1 MAMMTDEK
9 LPPTTSASS
18 TSSSTFHK
26 ESDAGKAVMARE
38 DMNPD
43 IESGEKQPETIRSI
57 HEGENENPI
66 ELKKTKSAAEV
77 HQEELNRVMTSVEG
91 IEYPT
96 GVKLQLISLA
106 LCLSVFL
113 MALDNSII
121 ATAIPKITD
130 QFHSLDDVGWY
141 GSAYLLTTASF
152 QLLFGKFYSYF
163 SIKWVYLIAIGIFE
177 LGSLICGIAPN
188 SISLIVGR
196 AIAGLGSAGIFSGA
210 LIIVAYS
217 VPLVKRPVYTGLI
230 GAMYGIASVA
240 GPLLGGVF
248 TDKATWRWCFLI
260 NLPIGAV
267 TILVI
272 LIFFKAPDR
281 EAVADLPWSE
291 RIKEFDLLGTS
302 FFIPA
307 IICLLLALQWGGTKY
322 PWGNGRII
330 ALFVL
335 FGILVAVFIAIQFWK
350 GDSATVPPN
359 IMKKRSM
366 WSAAWFSFCLGSY
379 FLLLIYYLPIWF
391 QAVKGDS
398 AVKSGISNIPM
409 VLTLVIVSI
418 ISGIGVTTIGYY
430 APLMIVSSVISS
442 IGIGLLTTF
451 KPDTNHSAW
460 IGYQCLAGIGI
471 GFGMQ
476 QPLIAVQT
484 VLDISQVPTGTSVI
498 IFVQTLGGALFVS
511 IGQNVFTNKLSQNLA
526 HYVPD
531 LNPATVLNTGATSI
545 QRTIAPEYLAGVTI
559 SYNNALT
566 QSFLVAAV
574 MASLT
579 IIGSLAIEWKSVKGK
594 KIEVGAA

>member
-1 MAMMTDEK
+1 MMTDEK
-9 LPPTTSASS
+9 LPPTTASS
-18 TSSSTFHK
+18 TSSTMHE
-26 ESDAGKAVMARE
+26 ESDAEQAILTREAMKTSGAGSTEKTPGAVA
-38 DMNPD
+38 
-43 IESGEKQPETIRSI
+43 SVL
-57 HEGENENPI
+57 EGDNNNPI
-66 ELKKTKSAAEV
+66 ELNRTRSAAEV
-77 HQEELNRVMTSVEG
+77 QQEELNRVMTSADGV
-91 IEYPT
+91 EYPT
-96 GVKLQLISLA
+96 GVKLQLITLA

-177 LGSLICGIAPN
+177 LGSLICGVAPN
-188 SISLIVGR
+188 SIALIIGR

-217 VPLVKRPVYTGLI
+217 VPLIKRPMFTGFI

-267 TILVI
+267 TVIVI

-281 EAVADLPWSE
+281 AAVADLPWKE
-291 RIKEFDLLGTS
+291 RVKEFDLLGTS

-322 PWGNGRII
+322 QWDNGRII

-335 FGILVAVFIAIQFWK
+335 FGILIGIFIAIQFWK

-418 ISGIGVTTIGYY
+418 ISGVGVTTIGHY
-430 APLMIVSSVISS
+430 APFMIVSSVIAAV
-442 IGIGLLTTF
+442 GIGLLTTF
-451 KPDTNHSAW
+451 KPDTNHAAW

-476 QPLIAVQT
+476 QPLIACQT

-511 IGQNVFTNKLSQNLA
+511 IGQNIFTNKLSQNLA

-531 LNPATVLNTGATSI
+531 LDPAVVLSTGATSI
-545 QRTIAPEYLAGVTI
+545 QKDIAPEYLAGVTI

-574 MASLT
+574 MAALT

-594 KIEVGAA
+594 KIEMAAA

>member
-1 MAMMTDEK
+1 
-9 LPPTTSASS
+9 
-18 TSSSTFHK
+18 
-26 ESDAGKAVMARE
+26 MARE
-38 DMNPD
+38 AMKSDVD
-43 IESGEKQPETIRSI
+43 AAEKQPSAIPSI
-57 HEGENENPI
+57 HEGDNEDPI

-77 HQEELNRVMTSVEG
+77 QQEELNRVMTSAEG
-91 IEYPT
+91 VEYPT
-96 GVKLQLISLA
+96 GLKLQLISLA

-121 ATAIPKITD
+121 ATAIPKITE
-130 QFHSLDDVGWY
+130 SVPLVGR
-141 GSAYLLTTASF
+141 YLLTTASF

-177 LGSLICGIAPN
+177 LGSLICGVAPN
-188 SISLIVGR
+188 SVALIIGR

-217 VPLVKRPVYTGLI
+217 VPLVKRPMFTGII

-267 TILVI
+267 TIIVI

-281 EAVADLPWSE
+281 EAVAELPWSE
-291 RIKEFDLLGTS
+291 RVKEFDLLGTA

-307 IICLLLALQWGGTKY
+307 IICLLLALQWV
-322 PWGNGRII
+322 
-330 ALFVL
+330 ALNTP
-335 FGILVAVFIAIQFWK
+335 GAMVASLPCLYSS
-350 GDSATVPPN
+350 DATVPPN
-359 IMKKRSM
+359 MMKKRSM

-418 ISGIGVTTIGYY
+418 ISGVGVTTIGYY
-430 APLMIVSSVISS
+430 APLMIVSSVIAA

-451 KPDTNHSAW
+451 KPDTNHAAW

-531 LNPATVLNTGATSI
+531 LNPAVVLSTGATSI
-545 QRTIAPEYLAGVTI
+545 QKTIAPEFLAGVTI

-574 MASLT
+574 MAALT

-594 KIEVGAA
+594 KIEMGAA

>member
-1 MAMMTDEK
+1 
-9 LPPTTSASS
+9 
-18 TSSSTFHK
+18 
-26 ESDAGKAVMARE
+26 MARE
-38 DMNPD
+38 AV
-43 IESGEKQPETIRSI
+43 KPEVEVAEGQVSAVPSV
-57 HEGENENPI
+57 HEGDDESPMKLE
-66 ELKKTKSAAEV
+66 KTKSAAGRRE
-77 HQEELNRVMTSVEG
+77 EELDRVMTSAEG
-91 IEYPT
+91 VEYPT
-96 GVKLQLISLA
+96 GLKLQLISLA

-177 LGSLICGIAPN
+177 LGSLICGVAPN
-188 SISLIVGR
+188 SIALIIGR

-210 LIIVAYS
+210 LIIIAYT
-217 VPLVKRPVYTGLI
+217 VPLVKRPTYSGLI

-272 LIFFKAPDR
+272 LVFFKAPDR

-291 RIKEFDLLGTS
+291 RVKEFDLLGTA

-335 FGILVAVFIAIQFWK
+335 FGILVGTFIAIQFWK
-350 GDSATVPPN
+350 GDSATVPPSM
-359 IMKKRSM
+359 MKKRSM
-366 WSAAWFSFCLGSY
+366 WSAACFSFCLGSY
-379 FLLLIYYLPIWF
+379 FLLLVYYLPIWF

-409 VLTLVIVSI
+409 VLSLVVVSL

-430 APLMIVSSVISS
+430 APLMIVSSVIAS

-451 KPDTNHSAW
+451 KPDTNHAAW

-511 IGQNVFTNKLSQNLA
+511 IGQNIFTNKLSQNLA
-526 HYVPD
+526 HFVPD
-531 LNPATVLNTGATSI
+531 LDPAVVLNTGATSI
-545 QRTIAPEYLAGVTI
+545 QKTIAPEFLAGVTI

-566 QSFLVAAV
+566 EAFMVAAV
-574 MASLT
+574 MAVFT

-594 KIEVGAA
+594 KIEMGAA

>member
-1 MAMMTDEK
+1 MMTDGK
-9 LPPTTSASS
+9 VPPTTSASIS
-18 TSSSTFHK
+18 SSSTMHEK
-26 ESDAGKAVMARE
+26 SDAEQAILARE
-38 DMNPD
+38 AMKKDA
-43 IESGEKQPETIRSI
+43 ELSEKPSETIPSV
-57 HEGENENPI
+57 HEGDNDHPI
-66 ELKKTKSAAEV
+66 ELKKTKSAAEIQ
-77 HQEELNRVMTSVEG
+77 QEELNRVHTSPEG
-91 IEYPT
+91 VEYPT

-163 SIKWVYLIAIGIFE
+163 SIKWVYLVAIAIFE
-177 LGSLICGIAPN
+177 LGSLICGVAPN
-188 SISLIVGR
+188 SIALIIGR

-217 VPLVKRPVYTGLI
+217 VPLVKRPMYTGLI

-267 TILVI
+267 TVLVI
-272 LIFFKAPDR
+272 LVFFKAPDR
-281 EAVADLPWSE
+281 EAVAVLPWSQ
-291 RIKEFDLLGTS
+291 RIKEFDLLGTA

-335 FGILVAVFIAIQFWK
+335 FGVLIGIFIAIQFWK
-350 GDSATVPPN
+350 GDSATVPPS

-418 ISGIGVTTIGYY
+418 ISSALVTTIGYY
-430 APLMIVSSVISS
+430 APLMIVSSVIAS

-451 KPDTNHSAW
+451 KPDTNHAAW

-476 QPLIAVQT
+476 QPLIACQT

-511 IGQNVFTNKLSQNLA
+511 IGQNVFTNKLAQNLA

-531 LNPATVLNTGATSI
+531 LDPAVVLSTGATSI
-545 QRTIAPEYLAGVTI
+545 QKDIAPEYLAGVTI

-574 MASLT
+574 MAALT
-579 IIGSLAIEWKSVKGK
+579 IIGSVAIEWKSVKGK
-594 KIEVGAA
+594 KIEMAGA

>member
-1 MAMMTDEK
+1 MTDEK
-9 LPPTTSASS
+9 LPPTTASSASS
-18 TSSSTFHK
+18 TMHEK
-26 ESDAGKAVMARE
+26 SDAEQANLERE
-38 DMNPD
+38 AMTT
-43 IESGEKQPETIRSI
+43 SGAGSTEKTPQAITSVQ
-57 HEGENENPI
+57 EGDNNNPI
-66 ELKKTKSAAEV
+66 ELNRTRSAADV
-77 HQEELNRVMTSVEG
+77 QQEELNRVMTSADGV
-91 IEYPT
+91 EYPT
-96 GVKLQLISLA
+96 GVKLQLITLA

-177 LGSLICGIAPN
+177 LGSLICGVAPN
-188 SISLIVGR
+188 SVALIIGR

-217 VPLVKRPVYTGLI
+217 VPLIKRPMFTGFI

-248 TDKATWRWCFLI
+248 TDKATWRWCFFI

-267 TILVI
+267 TVIVI

-281 EAVADLPWSE
+281 AAVAELPWKE
-291 RIKEFDLLGTS
+291 RVKEFDLLGTA

-322 PWGNGRII
+322 HWDNGRII

-335 FGILVAVFIAIQFWK
+335 FGILIGVFIAIQFWK

-418 ISGIGVTTIGYY
+418 ISGVGVTTIGYY
-430 APLMIVSSVISS
+430 APFMIISSVIAA

-451 KPDTNHSAW
+451 KPDTNHAAW

-476 QPLIAVQT
+476 QPLIACQT

-511 IGQNVFTNKLSQNLA
+511 IGQNIFTNKLSENLA
-526 HYVPD
+526 HFVPD
-531 LNPATVLNTGATSI
+531 LDPAVVLNTGATSI
-545 QRTIAPEYLAGVTI
+545 QKDIAPQYLAGVTI

-574 MASLT
+574 MAALT
-579 IIGSLAIEWKSVKGK
+579 IIGSLAVEWKSVKGK
-594 KIEVGAA
+594 KIEMAAA

>member
-1 MAMMTDEK
+1 MMTDEK
-9 LPPTTSASS
+9 LPPTTSASIS
-18 TSSSTFHK
+18 SSSTMHEK
-26 ESDAGKAVMARE
+26 SDAEQAILARE
-38 DMNPD
+38 AMKKDA
-43 IESGEKQPETIRSI
+43 ELSEKPSETIPSV
-57 HEGENENPI
+57 HEGDNDNPI
-66 ELKKTKSAAEV
+66 ELKKTKSAAEIQ
-77 HQEELNRVMTSVEG
+77 QEGLNRVHTSAEG
-91 IEYPT
+91 VEYPT

-130 QFHSLDDVGWY
+130 QFHSLNDVGWY

-163 SIKWVYLIAIGIFE
+163 SIKWVYLVAIGIFE
-177 LGSLICGIAPN
+177 LGSLICGVAPN
-188 SISLIVGR
+188 SIALIIGR

-217 VPLVKRPVYTGLI
+217 VPLVKRPMYTGLI

-267 TILVI
+267 TVLVI
-272 LIFFKAPDR
+272 LVFFKAPDR
-281 EAVADLPWSE
+281 EAVAVLPWSE
-291 RIKEFDLLGTS
+291 RIKEFDLLGTA

-335 FGILVAVFIAIQFWK
+335 FGVLIGIFIAIQFWK
-350 GDSATVPPN
+350 GDSATVPPS

-418 ISGIGVTTIGYY
+418 ISGALVTTIGYY
-430 APLMIVSSVISS
+430 APLMIVSSVIAAV
-442 IGIGLLTTF
+442 GIGLLTTF
-451 KPDTNHSAW
+451 KPDTNHAAW

-476 QPLIAVQT
+476 QPLIACQT

-511 IGQNVFTNKLSQNLA
+511 IGQNVFTNKLAQNLA

-531 LNPATVLNTGATSI
+531 LDSAVVLSTGATSI
-545 QRTIAPEYLAGVTI
+545 QKDIAPEYLAGVTI

-574 MASLT
+574 MAALT

-594 KIEVGAA
+594 KIEMAAA

>member
-1 MAMMTDEK
+1 MMTDEK
-9 LPPTTSASS
+9 VPPTTSASIS
-18 TSSSTFHK
+18 SSSTMHEK
-26 ESDAGKAVMARE
+26 SDAEQAILARE
-38 DMNPD
+38 AMKKDA
-43 IESGEKQPETIRSI
+43 ELSEKPSETIPSA
-57 HEGENENPI
+57 HEGDSDNPI
-66 ELKKTKSAAEV
+66 ELKKTKSAAEIQ
-77 HQEELNRVMTSVEG
+77 QEELNRVHTSAEG
-91 IEYPT
+91 VEYPT

-163 SIKWVYLIAIGIFE
+163 SIKWVYLVAIGIFE
-177 LGSLICGIAPN
+177 LGSLICGVAPN
-188 SISLIVGR
+188 SIALIIGR

-217 VPLVKRPVYTGLI
+217 VPLVKRPMYTGLI

-267 TILVI
+267 TVLVI
-272 LIFFKAPDR
+272 LVFFKAPDR
-281 EAVADLPWSE
+281 EAVADLPWKE
-291 RIKEFDLLGTS
+291 RIKEFDLLGTA

-335 FGILVAVFIAIQFWK
+335 FGVLIGIFIAIQFWK
-350 GDSATVPPN
+350 GDSATVPPS

-418 ISGIGVTTIGYY
+418 ISGALVTTIGYY
-430 APLMIVSSVISS
+430 APLMIVSSVIAS

-451 KPDTNHSAW
+451 KPDTNHAAW

-476 QPLIAVQT
+476 QPLIACQT

-511 IGQNVFTNKLSQNLA
+511 IGQNVFTNKLAQNLA

-531 LNPATVLNTGATSI
+531 LNPAVVLSTGATSI
-545 QRTIAPEYLAGVTI
+545 QKDIAPEYLAGVTI

-574 MASLT
+574 MAALT
-579 IIGSLAIEWKSVKGK
+579 IIGSVAIEWKSVKGK
-594 KIEVGAA
+594 KIEMAAA

>member
-1 MAMMTDEK
+1 MTDEK
-9 LPPTTSASS
+9 LPPTTSASIS
-18 TSSSTFHK
+18 SSSTTHEK
-26 ESDAGKAVMARE
+26 SDAEQATLARE
-38 DMNPD
+38 AMKTDA
-43 IESGEKQPETIRSI
+43 ELSEKPLGKTPSV
-57 HEGENENPI
+57 HDGDNDNPI
-66 ELKKTKSAAEV
+66 ELKKTKSAADIQ
-77 HQEELNRVMTSVEG
+77 QEELNRVHTSAEG
-91 IEYPT
+91 VEYPT

-130 QFHSLDDVGWY
+130 QFHSLNDVGWY

-163 SIKWVYLIAIGIFE
+163 SIKWVYLVAIAIFE
-177 LGSLICGIAPN
+177 LGSLICGVAPN
-188 SISLIVGR
+188 SIALIIGR

-217 VPLVKRPVYTGLI
+217 VPLVKRPMYTGLI

-267 TILVI
+267 TVLVI

-281 EAVADLPWSE
+281 EAVAVLPWSE
-291 RIKEFDLLGTS
+291 RIKEFDLLGTA

-335 FGILVAVFIAIQFWK
+335 FGVLIGIFIAIQFWK
-350 GDSATVPPN
+350 GDSATVPPS

-418 ISGIGVTTIGYY
+418 ISGALVTTIGYY
-430 APLMIVSSVISS
+430 APLMIVSSVIAS

-451 KPDTNHSAW
+451 KPDTNHAAW

-476 QPLIAVQT
+476 QPLIACQT

-511 IGQNVFTNKLSQNLA
+511 IGQNVFTNKLAQNLA

-531 LNPATVLNTGATSI
+531 LNPAVVLTTGATSI
-545 QRTIAPEYLAGVTI
+545 QKDIAPEYLAGVTI

-574 MASLT
+574 MAALT
-579 IIGSLAIEWKSVKGK
+579 IIGSVFIEWKSVKGK
-594 KIEVGAA
+594 KIEMAAA

>member
-1 MAMMTDEK
+1 MTDEK
-9 LPPTTSASS
+9 LPPTASASS
-18 TSSSTFHK
+18 TSSSTVHEK
-26 ESDAGKAVMARE
+26 SDAEQAIMARE
-38 DMNPD
+38 AMKSDVD
-43 IESGEKQPETIRSI
+43 SAEKQASAIPSI
-57 HEGENENPI
+57 HESDNENPI

-77 HQEELNRVMTSVEG
+77 QQEELNRVMTSAEG
-91 IEYPT
+91 VEYPT
-96 GVKLQLISLA
+96 GLKLQLISLA

-163 SIKWVYLIAIGIFE
+163 SIKWVYLIAI
-177 LGSLICGIAPN
+177 
-188 SISLIVGR
+188 

-217 VPLVKRPVYTGLI
+217 VPLVKRPMFTGII

-267 TILVI
+267 TVIVI
-272 LIFFKAPDR
+272 LIFFKAQI
-281 EAVADLPWSE
+281 E
-291 RIKEFDLLGTS
+291 KLLRSSHG
-302 FFIPA
+302 
-307 IICLLLALQWGGTKY
+307 
-322 PWGNGRII
+322 
-330 ALFVL
+330 
-335 FGILVAVFIAIQFWK
+335 
-350 GDSATVPPN
+350 
-359 IMKKRSM
+359 RSM

-418 ISGIGVTTIGYY
+418 ISGVGVTTIGYY
-430 APLMIVSSVISS
+430 APLMIVSSFIAA

-451 KPDTNHSAW
+451 KPDTNHAAW

-471 GFGMQ
+471 GF
-476 QPLIAVQT
+476 
-484 VLDISQVPTGTSVI
+484 
-498 IFVQTLGGALFVS
+498 
-511 IGQNVFTNKLSQNLA
+511 
-526 HYVPD
+526 
-531 LNPATVLNTGATSI
+531 
-545 QRTIAPEYLAGVTI
+545 
-559 SYNNALT
+559 
-566 QSFLVAAV
+566 VAAV
-574 MASLT
+574 MAALT

-594 KIEVGAA
+594 KIEMAAA

>member
-1 MAMMTDEK
+1 MMTDEK
-9 LPPTTSASS
+9 LPPTTSASIS
-18 TSSSTFHK
+18 SSSTTHEK
-26 ESDAGKAVMARE
+26 SDAEQATLARE
-38 DMNPD
+38 AMKTDA
-43 IESGEKQPETIRSI
+43 ELSEKPLGKTPSV
-57 HEGENENPI
+57 HDGDNDNPI
-66 ELKKTKSAAEV
+66 ELKKTKSAADIQ
-77 HQEELNRVMTSVEG
+77 QEELNRVHTSAEG
-91 IEYPT
+91 VEYPT

-130 QFHSLDDVGWY
+130 QFHSLNDVGWY

-163 SIKWVYLIAIGIFE
+163 SIKWVYLVAIAIFE
-177 LGSLICGIAPN
+177 LGSLICGVAPN
-188 SISLIVGR
+188 SIALIIGR

-217 VPLVKRPVYTGLI
+217 VPLVKRPMYTGLI

-267 TILVI
+267 TVLVI

-281 EAVADLPWSE
+281 EAVAVLPWSE
-291 RIKEFDLLGTS
+291 RIKEFDLLGTA

-335 FGILVAVFIAIQFWK
+335 FGVLIGIFIAIQFWK
-350 GDSATVPPN
+350 GDSATVPPS

-418 ISGIGVTTIGYY
+418 ISGALVTTIGYY
-430 APLMIVSSVISS
+430 APLMIVSSVIAS

-451 KPDTNHSAW
+451 KPDTNHAAW

-476 QPLIAVQT
+476 QPLIACQT

-511 IGQNVFTNKLSQNLA
+511 IGQNVFTNKLAQNLA

-531 LNPATVLNTGATSI
+531 LNPAVVLTTGATSI
-545 QRTIAPEYLAGVTI
+545 QKDIAPEYLAGVTI

-574 MASLT
+574 MAALT
-579 IIGSLAIEWKSVKGK
+579 IIGSVFIEWKSVKGK
-594 KIEVGAA
+594 KIEMAAA

>member
-1 MAMMTDEK
+1 MTDEK
-9 LPPTTSASS
+9 LPPTTSASIS
-18 TSSSTFHK
+18 SSSTTHEK
-26 ESDAGKAVMARE
+26 SDAEQATLARE
-38 DMNPD
+38 AMKTDA
-43 IESGEKQPETIRSI
+43 ELSEKPLGKTPSV
-57 HEGENENPI
+57 HDGDNDNPI
-66 ELKKTKSAAEV
+66 ELKKTKSAADIQ
-77 HQEELNRVMTSVEG
+77 QEELNRVHTSAEG
-91 IEYPT
+91 VEYPT

-130 QFHSLDDVGWY
+130 QFHSLNDVGWY

-163 SIKWVYLIAIGIFE
+163 SIKWVYLVAIAIFE
-177 LGSLICGIAPN
+177 LGSLICGVAPN
-188 SISLIVGR
+188 SIALIIGR

-217 VPLVKRPVYTGLI
+217 VPLVKRPMYTGLI

-267 TILVI
+267 TVLVI

-281 EAVADLPWSE
+281 EAVAVLPWSE
-291 RIKEFDLLGTS
+291 RIKEFDLLGTA

-335 FGILVAVFIAIQFWK
+335 FGVLIGIFIAIQFWK
-350 GDSATVPPN
+350 GDSATVPPS

-379 FLLLIYYLPIWF
+379 FLLLIYYLPIW
-391 QAVKGDS
+391 VP
-398 AVKSGISNIPM
+398 SGQGRIPRQIW
-409 VLTLVIVSI
+409 VFLT
-418 ISGIGVTTIGYY
+418 YHW
-430 APLMIVSSVISS
+430 
-442 IGIGLLTTF
+442 F
-451 KPDTNHSAW
+451 
-460 IGYQCLAGIGI
+460 
-471 GFGMQ
+471 
-476 QPLIAVQT
+476 
-484 VLDISQVPTGTSVI
+484 
-498 IFVQTLGGALFVS
+498 
-511 IGQNVFTNKLSQNLA
+511 
-526 HYVPD
+526 
-531 LNPATVLNTGATSI
+531 
-545 QRTIAPEYLAGVTI
+545 
-559 SYNNALT
+559 
-566 QSFLVAAV
+566 
-574 MASLT
+574 
-579 IIGSLAIEWKSVKGK
+579 
-594 KIEVGAA
+594 

>member
-1 MAMMTDEK
+1 
-9 LPPTTSASS
+9 
-18 TSSSTFHK
+18 
-26 ESDAGKAVMARE
+26 MARE
-38 DMNPD
+38 AMKSDVD
-43 IESGEKQPETIRSI
+43 AAEKQPSAIPSI
-57 HEGENENPI
+57 HEGDNEDPI

-77 HQEELNRVMTSVEG
+77 QQEELNRVMTSAEG
-91 IEYPT
+91 VEYPT
-96 GVKLQLISLA
+96 GLKLQLISLA

-121 ATAIPKITD
+121 ATAIPKITE
-130 QFHSLDDVGWY
+130 SVPLVGR
-141 GSAYLLTTASF
+141 YLLTTASF

-177 LGSLICGIAPN
+177 LGSLICGVAPN
-188 SISLIVGR
+188 SVALIIGR

-217 VPLVKRPVYTGLI
+217 VPLVKRPMFTGII

-267 TILVI
+267 TIIVI

-281 EAVADLPWSE
+281 EAVAELPWSE
-291 RIKEFDLLGTS
+291 RVKEFDLLGTA

-307 IICLLLALQWGGTKY
+307 IICLLLALQWV
-322 PWGNGRII
+322 
-330 ALFVL
+330 ALNTP
-335 FGILVAVFIAIQFWK
+335 GAMVASLPC
-350 GDSATVPPN
+350 DSATVPPN
-359 IMKKRSM
+359 MMKKRSM

-418 ISGIGVTTIGYY
+418 ISGVGVTTIGYY
-430 APLMIVSSVISS
+430 APLMIVSSVIAA

-451 KPDTNHSAW
+451 KPDTNHAAW

-531 LNPATVLNTGATSI
+531 LNPAVVLSTGATSI
-545 QRTIAPEYLAGVTI
+545 QKTIAPEFLAGVTI

-574 MASLT
+574 MAALT

-594 KIEVGAA
+594 KIEMGAA